1 MLVGTVKVGRTHPLY
16 RDLLA
21 DATFHQL
28 LLACD
33 GDLADA
39 ERPARCTRC
48 GGALH
53 SACYPRK
60 PRGRRGIRTPD
71 PIITN

>member
-1 MLVGTVKVGRTHPLY
+1 MVVGTVEAGRTHPLY

-33 GDLADA
+33 ADLAS
-39 ERPARCTRC
+39 TR
-48 GGALH
+48 ALAQALLH
-53 SACYPRK
+53 R
-60 PRGRRGIRTPD
+60 
-71 PIITN
+71 

>member
-1 MLVGTVKVGRTHPLY
+1 MVVGTVEAGEDASLY

-33 GDLADA
+33 ADLADA
-39 ERPARCTRC
+39 ARAGEVRV
-48 GGALH
+48 GVA
-53 SACYPRK
+53 SFPSRV
-60 PRGRRGIRTPD
+60 IRT
-71 PIITN
+71 

>member
-1 MLVGTVKVGRTHPLY
+1 MVVGTVEAGRTHPLY

-33 GDLADA
+33 ADLAEA
-39 ERPARCTRC
+39 AR
-48 GGALH
+48 A
-53 SACYPRK
+53 
-60 PRGRRGIRTPD
+60 GRICAFP
-71 PIITN
+71 

>member
-1 MLVGTVKVGRTHPLY
+1 MVVGAIEAGRTHPLY

-33 GDLADA
+33 ADLADA
-39 ERPARCTRC
+39 ARAGRCALC
-48 GGALH
+48 GGALLTSVPLLRFSVQGNS
-53 SACYPRK
+53 SA
-60 PRGRRGIRTPD
+60 G
-71 PIITN
+71 

>member
-1 MLVGTVKVGRTHPLY
+1 MVVGAVEAGEDASLY

-33 GDLADA
+33 ADLADA
-39 ERPARCTRC
+39 ARAGRCPLC

-53 SACYPRK
+53 SAVCVESH
-60 PRGRRGIRTPD
+60 
-71 PIITN
+71 